1 MKKFLISGLTAI
13 VLMTSVSFA
22 SNKIAIRINN
32 QKIDAQ
38 AFVDKNNRT
47 LVPLRFIAD
56 NLSATT
62 DWNQQNKTATVT
74 QGDKVITLCIPC
86 KKLTINGEETST
98 DSYGL
103 IQNNRIYVPLRL
115 IAQAFGA
122 NVGYKKRVVDIN
134 TDGSTPSPMPNPNP
148 PKEEKPAAT
157 GTGKMKQLDMSIL
170 PEEARIWREGDPL
183 YDGVGLNWNVRLVE
197 DIGDSEGFGLTYNDN
212 NAIAAYVVTTD
223 GEWIIS
229 YVRLDTSAMFIGN
242 YSGIE
247 IDKVLFSGVEEY
259 KKDNKTDRRT
269 VHYLV
274 DIPNVK
280 VVKK

>member
-13 VLMTSVSFA
+13 VLMTSVALA
-22 SNKIAIRINN
+22 SNKITIRVNN

-62 DWNQQNKTATVT
+62 DWNQQTKTATVT

-122 NVGYKKRVVDIN
+122 NVGYKKGVVDIN
-134 TDGSTPSPMPNPNP
+134 TDGSMPNPNP
-148 PKEEKPAAT
+148 PKEEELPIPDSS
-157 GTGKMKQLDMSIL
+157 KMKKLDPSIL
-170 PEEARIWREGDPL
+170 PPEATKFRREGTPL
-183 YDGVGLNWNVRLVE
+183 YDGAGWNWNVQQPSHEKSNHEIFV
-197 DIGDSEGFGLTYNDN
+197 LTYTKSR
-212 NAIAAYVVTTD
+212 ARLYFIVTTD
-223 GEWIIS
+223 GKWIMASPS
-229 YVRLDTSAMFIGN
+229 YNEAAFFFGDYV
-242 YSGIE
+242 GIE
-247 IDKVLFSGVEEY
+247 IDKVLFTGSEEEKKGNITYINPVE
-259 KKDNKTDRRT
+259 
-269 VHYLV
+269 YLV
-274 DIPNVK
+274 DIPNIK
-280 VVKK
+280 IEKRD